1 MAADV
6 RLIGFQAALC
16 IGPADSGL
24 VGLDCHAESEAS
36 ETLLVHLGLLFGCSG
51 HNRSARRMDLVG
63 VLVCL
68 RSRHARDN
76 LAQCHLDIIE
86 GMALAIEN
94 NHLVWRKNPGEE
106 LFVDIWAD
114 GGDGHKIG

>member
-16 IGPADSGL
+16 IGSADIEL
-24 VGLDCHAESEAS
+24 VGLDRHAESEAS

-51 HNRSARRMDLVG
+51 HNRSAGRMDLVG

-68 RSRHARDN
+68 RSRHARDD

-94 NHLVWRKNPGEE
+94 DHLVWRKNPGEE